1 MKFTS
6 SQADQQMAQIAA
18 EDSGPVGDR
27 GKGRKEP

>member
-6 SQADQQMAQIAA
+6 SQADQQMGAQIAA
-18 EDSGPVGDR
+18 EEGRWGLE